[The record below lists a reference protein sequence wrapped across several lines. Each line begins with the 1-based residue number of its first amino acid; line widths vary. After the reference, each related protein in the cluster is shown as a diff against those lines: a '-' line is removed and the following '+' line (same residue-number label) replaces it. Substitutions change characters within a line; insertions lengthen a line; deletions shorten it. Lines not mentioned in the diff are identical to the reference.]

1 MTIRFDDRVA
11 VVTGAGQGLGRS
23 HALFLARRGAK
34 VVVNDVGVAVDGAG
48 NDTAPAE
55 AVVAEIRAGG
65 GEAVAS
71 FASVAERDTAAAIVR
86 QAIDAFGKIDIL
98 VNNAGILRDASFHE
112 MSFDDFEA
120 VIRVHLLGSF
130 YVTRAAFPVMRDN
143 GYGRIVMTSSAAGLY
158 GNPDQA
164 NYAAAKLAVV
174 GLMNALKA
182 EGRQSNVLV
191 NTISPVADTRMG
203 AGVFPD
209 YFKELVRP
217 ELVSAAVAYLCS
229 EECTASGD
237 VITAAAGYFA
247 KAQMVECAGVAFP
260 PDSEVTPEMIA
271 ERYAEISDLSE
282 ARPQRSAMHAF
293 KKIFTKIRRASAAT
307 ASR

>member
-34 VVVNDVGVAVDGAG
+34 VVVNDVGGAVDGAG

-55 AVVAEIRAGG
+55 AVVEDIRAGG

-71 FASVAERDTAAAIVR
+71 FESVAERGTATAIVR
-86 QAIDAFGKIDIL
+86 RAVDVFGKVDIL

-112 MSFDDFEA
+112 MSFDDFEE
-120 VIRVHLLGSF
+120 VLRVHLLGSF
-130 YVTRAAFPVMRDN
+130 YVTRAAFPVMRDH

-158 GNPDQA
+158 GNPGQA

-174 GLMNALKA
+174 GLMNALKV
-182 EGRQSNVLV
+182 EGRKSNVLV

-247 KAQMVECAGVAFP
+247 KAQMVEAAGVAFP
-260 PDSEVTPEMIA
+260 PGSEVTPEMIA
-271 ERYAEISDLSE
+271 DRYGEISDLSE

-293 KKIFTKIRRASAAT
+293 KKIFMKVRRASAAP
-307 ASR
+307 AAR